1 MEGDTHTSFLKNNI
15 LFLFISYRLMDYF
28 LYMQLT
34 INFFL
39 TVTNFHCI
47 HQSYTSNFGIILL
60 CVWCNPCVFGGEL
73 AGRLHQQVLQ
83 NAIWR
88 RSKQH
93 VNYRKKHLFTCIS
106 HLVCFTPCRV
116 WPRCTVISCF
126 MKTCCRIFLQTNKLY
141 LLYTEES
148 YIVSDGLSEQYGKC
162 TCTNILY

>member
-1 MEGDTHTSFLKNNI
+1 MDINIHTKQKYQFLQ
-15 LFLFISYRLMDYF
+15 FISIIFFIY
-28 LYMQLT
+28 
-34 INFFL
+34 INL
-39 TVTNFHCI
+39 I
-47 HQSYTSNFGIILL
+47 LLIFGIILL
-60 CVWCNPCVFGGEL
+60 CVWCNPCLFGGEL

-83 NAIWR
+83 SAIWR

-93 VNYRKKHLFTCIS
+93 VNYRKEHLFTCIS

-141 LLYTEES
+141 LLYTGQS

-162 TCTNILY
+162 RCTNIL